1 MCEIIPEDDFD
12 VIRALL
18 SWDFTD
24 EMELEEDDLG
34 KSIIFTY
41 FRDVRS
47 FLTLSGYGCR
57 FYGTFPQNHFTT
69 ILDDL
74 RKTWNMFALDFR
86 SAENEESSKIG
97 LWRKHFENESLVDVA
112 RKLFI

>member
-1 MCEIIPEDDFD
+1 MRNRF
-12 VIRALL
+12 
-18 SWDFTD
+18 
-24 EMELEEDDLG
+24 LG
-34 KSIIFTY
+34 FGCGIG
-41 FRDVRS
+41 
-47 FLTLSGYGCR
+47 SGAESD
-57 FYGTFPQNHFTT
+57 PLQ
-69 ILDDL
+69 ILPLDDL

>member
-34 KSIIFTY
+34 EILITSNVIFPLGFYWTEKM
-41 FRDVRS
+41 
-47 FLTLSGYGCR
+47 LSGMA
-57 FYGTFPQNHFTT
+57 FFN
-69 ILDDL
+69 
-74 RKTWNMFALDFR
+74 
-86 SAENEESSKIG
+86 
-97 LWRKHFENESLVDVA
+97 FE
-112 RKLFI
+112 K